1 MARVLAAILLVLG
14 LSGCST
20 TFVYNNLNWLVHW
33 YLDDYVDLNRAQKKH
48 FDSKMAD
55 WLVWHRN
62 QQLPRYLDDLQA
74 LKQQLET
81 GEMTVLQWQEVFS
94 RGRGHWASLLNYLAP
109 DLADLSLLLTDE
121 QVESLFT
128 ALEKQQLKREEER
141 EELTPQERLE
151 RDVENRL
158 EDLQE
163 WTGKLNSTQKADV
176 AKWTEG
182 FQPTFEARMAYRRAW
197 QAEAKRMLLMREDNE
212 SWRQGFI
219 ELLARPQVFQSNELQ
234 LADKAN
240 REHYANMLVS
250 MNSQL
255 SEKQKRHIL
264 KEVQALI
271 DDLTDLI
278 SQ

>member
-1 MARVLAAILLVLG
+1 MARVLAAILLVLS

-128 ALEKQQLKREEER
+128 ALEKQQLKREKEI

-151 RDVENRL
+151 RDIDNRL

-182 FQPTFEARMAYRRAW
+182 FQSTFETRMAYRRAW
-197 QAEAKRMLLMREDNE
+197 QTEAKRMLLMREDNE

-219 ELLARPQVFQSNELQ
+219 ELLARPQLFQSNELQ
-234 LADKAN
+234 LADKVN